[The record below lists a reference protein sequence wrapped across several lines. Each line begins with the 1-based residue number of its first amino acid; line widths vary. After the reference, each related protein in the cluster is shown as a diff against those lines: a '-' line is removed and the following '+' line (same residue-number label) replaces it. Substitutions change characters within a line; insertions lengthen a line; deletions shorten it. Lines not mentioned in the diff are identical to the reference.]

1 MGKCLKVF
9 LAGACCAVG
18 GVGLG
23 AEDPTFASPAV
34 TNVAV
39 FSVSVTNAV
48 TFGVATTNLAPNME
62 SPMASN
68 AVALAQAM
76 KALPTEAET
85 NLIRRAALD
94 AVANAVKAVRDTADK
109 SAAAERARR
118 ISTRTFKLNHVQAED
133 VAEKFNNTWSGDFGL
148 TWKLGKIAQAFPE
161 ANVVMVTAPGAI
173 LDACEKVIAD
183 VDIEPMQV
191 YIEARFVEL
200 GTTAMHKLGIDWSMF
215 EGMKGTATMGAGIN
229 GYNVGKGVEEYTR
242 TVLDAN
248 GTTSYKLA
256 GGTTTGTSKAFKGD
270 SDGSISHFSGT
281 LDFSEMYLVLSAL
294 ERENDTRIF
303 SNPRIIVASGRKAV
317 VDMTTKYPNITVAA
331 KRTSN
336 SNSDSIDLDMKMAAI
351 PGEDK
356 FMFAKEAFFSWGIQL
371 EVTPRVG
378 PNGQI
383 SVSIV
388 PTISSQSD
396 WVTAG
401 AADTNYKKSDNI
413 GSYSARYPV
422 IDVQRLVTDFAM
434 RSGTTAVIG
443 GLSRTVEEQV
453 DSGIPW
459 LRDCPWLGP
468 RLFGGKSRQKVQKE
482 IIVFVTVG
490 LAEPGMLPTDVGLPK
505 NAVLGREYVDD
516 KRREPGDRRNG
527 AAGVTSLDLR
537 PLEEQAADPA
547 WTNRAEKVESRFPL
561 PFTKKK

>member
-1 MGKCLKVF
+1 MLCLCGTV
-9 LAGACCAVG
+9 V
-18 GVGLG
+18 
-23 AEDPTFASPAV
+23 AEDATFASPAV

-39 FSVSVTNAV
+39 FAVSVTNAV
-48 TFGVATTNLAPNME
+48 TFGVSATNMCPGVE
-62 SPMASN
+62 SPAPSN
-68 AVALAQAM
+68 AVELA
-76 KALPTEAET
+76 KAVAVKTAPTEAET
-85 NLIRRAALD
+85 NLIRIAAID
-94 AVANAVKAVRDTADK
+94 AVASAIKTVRDTADRT
-109 SAAAERARR
+109 AAAEKSRR
-118 ISTRTFKLNHVQAED
+118 ISTRTFKLRHAAAEEI
-133 VAEKFNNTWSGDFGL
+133 AEKFNNMWSGDFGL
-148 TWKLGKIAQAFPE
+148 VWKLNKIAQAFPE
-161 ANVVMVTAPGAI
+161 ANAVMVTAPGAI

-183 VDIEPMQV
+183 VDIEPLQV

-200 GTTAMHKLGIDWSMF
+200 GTTALHKLGIDWSMF

-242 TVLDAN
+242 TMVDAN

-256 GGTTTGTSKAFKGD
+256 GGTTTGTTKAFKGD
-270 SDGSISHFSGT
+270 SDGSISHFTGT

-294 ERENDTRIF
+294 ERENDIRIF

-383 SVSIV
+383 NVSIV
-388 PTISSQSD
+388 PTISSQTD

-401 AADTNYKKSDNI
+401 ASDTNYKKSDNI

-434 RSGTTAVIG
+434 HSGTTAVIG
-443 GLSRTVEEQV
+443 GLSRTEEVQV

-459 LRDCPWLGP
+459 LRDWPWIGNK
-468 RLFGGKSRQKVQKE
+468 LFGGKSRQKEQKE

-490 LAEPGMLPTDVGLPK
+490 LAEPGALPSDIGLPK
-505 NAVLGREYVDD
+505 NAVLGREYIDD
-516 KRREPGDRRNG
+516 KRREPGDRRSG

-537 PLEEQAADPA
+537 SLEEQAADPRF
-547 WTNRAEKVESRFPL
+547 TNRVDNTETTFPM